1 MGFPPHATIYQKMWY
16 FAFRIFCGFVFF
28 YLIAPIFVI
37 IPLSFNA
44 GEFFTY
50 TTEMLSLKSEGFS
63 LKHYE
68 KAMTDEWLVPL
79 SNSFKIAVPATILS
93 VMLGTLASIGLTQ
106 SNVPAK
112 GVIMAIFVSP
122 MIVPLVVSGYGM
134 TLFYVPVANWF
145 NANLGMDETT
155 LRYLRV
161 IFAHTVL
168 GTPFV
173 IVTVMATLSGFD
185 RNLSKA
191 AANLG
196 AGPVKTFF
204 SIQMPLILPGM
215 ISGGLF
221 AFITSFDEVVVV
233 LFLGTAETQTLPW
246 QMFNGLR
253 EQISLTILSVA
264 TMLVAFSIFMLITIE
279 LLRRRSQ
286 RMRGIT
292 ES

>member
-1 MGFPPHATIYQKMWY
+1 MEFPGYTTLYQKIWY
-16 FAFRIFCGFVFF
+16 FMFRAFCGLVFF

-50 TTEMLSLKSEGFS
+50 TPEMLSLQADGFS

-68 KAMTDEWLVPL
+68 KAMTDEWLNPL
-79 SNSFKIAVPATILS
+79 YNSFKVAVPATLLS

-112 GVIMAIFVSP
+112 GLMMAIFVSP

-145 NANLGMDETT
+145 NTSLGIDETT
-155 LRYLRV
+155 LRFLRV

-215 ISGGLF
+215 VSGGLF

-264 TMLVAFSIFMLITIE
+264 TVLVAFSIFILVTVE
-279 LLRRRSQ
+279 LLRRRSE
-286 RMRGIT
+286 RMRGVID
-292 ES
+292 S

>member
-1 MGFPPHATIYQKMWY
+1 MAPPLHASLLQKIWY
-16 FAFRIFCGFVFF
+16 YTFRIFCGLVFF

-50 TTEMLSLKSEGFS
+50 TADMLSLKSEAFS

-68 KAMTDEWLVPL
+68 NAMTDEWLVPL
-79 SNSFKIAVPATILS
+79 SNSFKVAIPATILS
-93 VMLGTLASIGLTQ
+93 VALGTLASIGLTQ
-106 SNVPAK
+106 PNVPAK
-112 GVIMAIFVSP
+112 GLIMAIFISP

-134 TLFYVPVANWF
+134 TLFYVPVGNWF
-145 NANLGMDETT
+145 NFNFGIDETT
-155 LRYLRV
+155 LRFLRL

-168 GTPFV
+168 GIPFV

-196 AGPVKTFF
+196 AGPFKTFF

-264 TMLVAFSIFMLITIE
+264 TMLVVFSIILLITIE
-279 LLRRRSQ
+279 LLRRRSE
-286 RMRGIT
+286 RMRGIG

>member
-1 MGFPPHATIYQKMWY
+1 MGLPPYTTLYQKIWY
-16 FAFRIFCGFVFF
+16 FTFRAFCGLVFF

-50 TTEMLSLKSEGFS
+50 TPEMLSLQADGFS
-63 LKHYE
+63 LRHYE
-68 KAMTDEWLVPL
+68 KAMTDEWLNPL
-79 SNSFKIAVPATILS
+79 YNSFKVAVPATILS

-106 SNVPAK
+106 PNVPAK
-112 GVIMAIFVSP
+112 GLMMAIFVSP

-145 NANLGMDETT
+145 NASIGIDETT
-155 LRYLRV
+155 LRFLRV

-168 GTPFV
+168 GIPFV

-204 SIQMPLILPGM
+204 SVQMPLILPGM
-215 ISGGLF
+215 VSGGLF

-264 TMLVAFSIFMLITIE
+264 TVLVAFSIFILVTVE
-279 LLRRRSQ
+279 LLRRRSE
-286 RMRGIT
+286 RMRGVID
-292 ES
+292 S